1 VQKTA
6 ALIAITAVILY
17 GLYNAMHKKQ
27 GQTHRSAPAKPIA
40 NNHQPAS
47 SSVPHSSFLIPHSTS
62 QYTHYDYIVHVIRHG
77 SEGLG
82 FPGGIMEGG
91 YIAEEDIPKV
101 ACYVLKLSGKT
112 CPAGTEAADAH
123 LIFSSVCAGCHGNDG
138 RGIHGTYPD
147 LTRPVLLGL
156 ERTKGGR

>member
-1 VQKTA
+1 
-6 ALIAITAVILY
+6 
-17 GLYNAMHKKQ
+17 
-27 GQTHRSAPAKPIA
+27 
-40 NNHQPAS
+40 
-47 SSVPHSSFLIPHSTS
+47 
-62 QYTHYDYIVHVIRHG
+62 
-77 SEGLG
+77 
-82 FPGGIMEGG
+82 MEGG

>member
-1 VQKTA
+1 MQKTA
-6 ALIAITAVILY
+6 ALIAIAAVILY

-27 GQTHRSAPAKPIA
+27 GQTHGSAPTKSATKTPSTIHHSPIT
-40 NNHQPAS
+40 NN
-47 SSVPHSSFLIPHSTS
+47 
-62 QYTHYDYIVHVIRHG
+62 QYTNYNYIVHVIRHG

-82 FPGGIMEGG
+82 FPGGVMEGG

-112 CPAGTEAADAH
+112 CPAGTEAADAQ

-156 ERTKGGR
+156 ERTKEGQ

>member
-1 VQKTA
+1 MQKTA
-6 ALIAITAVILY
+6 ALIAIAAVILY
-17 GLYNAMHKKQ
+17 GLYNATHKKHGQPQ
-27 GQTHRSAPAKPIA
+27 GIAPTKPTIKTPST
-40 NNHQPAS
+40 NNHP
-47 SSVPHSSFLIPHSTS
+47 PITNNR
-62 QYTHYDYIVHVIRHG
+62 YTHYDYIANVIRHG
-77 SEGLG
+77 SQGLG

-101 ACYVLKLSGKT
+101 ACYGLKLSDKH

-147 LTRPVLLGL
+147 LTRPVLLGIKRMK
-156 ERTKGGR
+156 EAQY